1 MILFS
6 ELRYSTFTGGNPL
19 HFNIPT
25 MKSKKIL
32 LIIGIAAVVLVI
44 VLALGKKQG
53 WFGNEGFLKVSVEKG
68 VSREIVEIITAN
80 GKIQPETEVA
90 ISPDVSGEIV
100 DLVVKEGDEVEKGEY
115 LLKIKPEAY
124 QMARNRAEASLNNSK
139 ARLKQSD
146 AQLEMA
152 SLDYKRNSRLYD
164 DKAISEAEFE
174 QALTSYNTALA
185 EKEAAQF
192 SVESAKA
199 TLDEADE
206 SLTKTSIYA
215 PMSGTV
221 SSLSV
226 ELGERVVGTSM
237 MSGTEML
244 RIADLTRME
253 VEVEVNENDIVRV
266 ANHDTALIE
275 VDAYPDTRFK
285 GVVSEIP
292 VSANTTG
299 VTTDQ
304 VTNFMVK
311 ILLLPESYADKISE
325 SNPYPLR
332 PGMSATADI
341 QTDRKTDI
349 YSVPIQAV
357 TTRLDTAGL
366 ERPATSE
373 QESTGQISSDGSVSS
388 TTVSVPSE
396 SSSDEPIV
404 VVFVVSEGKSW
415 LKPVKTGIQ
424 DNTHIEITEGLDPE
438 DEIVVAPY
446 SAISRQL
453 SNDMNVEVVS
463 QEDLFSG
470 DKKKKD

>member
-1 MILFS
+1 
-6 ELRYSTFTGGNPL
+6 
-19 HFNIPT
+19 

-32 LIIGIAAVVLVI
+32 LIIGIVAVVLVI

-100 DLVVKEGDEVEKGEY
+100 DLVVKEGDKVEKGEY

-139 ARLKQSD
+139 ARLRQAE

-174 QALTSYNTALA
+174 QAMTGYNTAVA

-192 SVESAKA
+192 SVQSAKA

-215 PMSGTV
+215 PMSGTI

-244 RIADLTRME
+244 RIADLSRME

-266 ANHDTALIE
+266 ALWDTAMIE
-275 VDAYPDTRFK
+275 VDAYPDTRFT

-311 ILLLPESYADKISE
+311 ILLLPESYADKVSDR
-325 SNPYPLR
+325 NPYPLR

-341 QTDRKTDI
+341 QTDRKTGI
-349 YSVPIQAV
+349 FSIPIQSV
-357 TTRLDTAGL
+357 TTRLDTAGTKTL
-366 ERPATSE
+366 PTAEKQTS
-373 QESTGQISSDGSVSS
+373 GQISSDGSASS
-388 TTVSVPSE
+388 ETVNSPAKPSN
-396 SSSDEPIV
+396 DEPIV
-404 VVFVVSEGKSW
+404 VVFVISEGKAQ

-424 DNTHIEITEGLDPE
+424 DNTYIEITEGLDE
-438 DEIVVAPY
+438 DADIVVAPY

-453 SNDMNVEVVS
+453 KNEMNVEVVS
-463 QEDLFSG
+463 EEELFSG
-470 DKKKKD
+470 DKKKK

>member
-1 MILFS
+1 
-6 ELRYSTFTGGNPL
+6 
-19 HFNIPT
+19 
-25 MKSKKIL
+25 
-32 LIIGIAAVVLVI
+32 
-44 VLALGKKQG
+44 LAIGKKQG
-53 WFGNEGFLKVSVEKG
+53 WFGNEGYLKVATETG
-68 VSREIVEIITAN
+68 IEREIVEIITAN

-100 DLVVKEGDEVEKGEY
+100 DLVVKEGDEVVKGQY

-124 QMARNRAEASLNNSK
+124 QMARNRAEASLNN
-139 ARLKQSD
+139 ARARQKQSE

-152 SLDYKRNSRLYD
+152 SLDYKRNSKLFED
-164 DKAISEAEFE
+164 DAISKSEFE
-174 QALTSYNTALA
+174 QSLTTYNSALA
-185 EKEAAQF
+185 EKEAAEF
-192 SVESAKA
+192 SVMSAQA

-206 SLTKTSIYA
+206 SLKKTSIYA
-215 PMSGTV
+215 PMVGTI

-244 RIADLTRME
+244 RIANLHRME

-266 ANHDTALIE
+266 TNRDTAMIE

-292 VSANTTG
+292 VSANTVG

-311 ILLLPESYADKISE
+311 ILLLTESYEDKISE
-325 SNPYPLR
+325 TNPYPLR

-341 QTDRKTDI
+341 QTDRRTGI
-349 YSVPIQAV
+349 YSIPIQSV
-357 TTRLDTAGL
+357 TTRMDTTGNVVKK
-366 ERPATSE
+366 EE
-373 QESTGQISSDGSVSS
+373 QRTDQISSDGSVSS
-388 TTVSVPSE
+388 VSEPVE
-396 SSSDEPIV
+396 TGSSSDEPMV
-404 VVFVVSEGKSW
+404 VVFTVSEGKAW
-415 LKPVKTGIQ
+415 MKQVKTGIQ
-424 DNTHIEITEGLDPE
+424 DNNYIEITEGLDPD
-438 DEIVVAPY
+438 DEIIVSPY

-453 SNDMNVEVVS
+453 KNDMQVEVVT
-463 QEDLFSG
+463 EEELFQG

>member
-1 MILFS
+1 
-6 ELRYSTFTGGNPL
+6 
-19 HFNIPT
+19 
-25 MKSKKIL
+25 MKSKKL
-32 LIIGIAAVVLVI
+32 LIIIVVSAVVLLV
-44 VLALGKKQG
+44 VLAIGKKQG
-53 WFGNEGFLKVSVEKG
+53 WFGNEGFLKVAVESG
-68 VSREIVEIITAN
+68 IEREIVEVITAN

-100 DLVVKEGDEVEKGEY
+100 DLVVREGDELVKGQY

-124 QMARNRAEASLNNSK
+124 QMARNRAEASLNNSR
-139 ARLKQSD
+139 ARQKQAE

-152 SLDYKRNSRLYD
+152 NLDFKRSKLLYED
-164 DKAISEAEFE
+164 EAISTSEYE
-174 QALTSYNTALA
+174 QSLTNYNTALA
-185 EKEAAQF
+185 EKEASEF
-192 SVESAKA
+192 SVMSAQA

-215 PMSGTV
+215 PMAGTI

-244 RIADLTRME
+244 RIANLNRME

-266 ANHDTALIE
+266 TNRDTALIE
-275 VDAYPDTRFK
+275 VDAYPDTKFK

-311 ILLLPESYADKISE
+311 ILLLAESYEDKISE
-325 SNPYPLR
+325 TNPYPLR

-341 QTDRKTDI
+341 QTDRRTGI
-349 YSVPIQAV
+349 YSIPIQAV
-357 TTRLDTAGL
+357 TTRMDTTGT
-366 ERPATSE
+366 ATLNE
-373 QESTGQISSDGSVSS
+373 DQQIGQVSSDG
-388 TTVSVPSE
+388 TVSNVTLPSKE
-396 SSSDEPIV
+396 SASSDEPMV
-404 VVFVVSEGKSW
+404 VVFIVSEGKAW
-415 LKPVKTGIQ
+415 MKLVKTGIQ
-424 DNTHIEITEGLDPE
+424 DNNYIEITEGLEPDV
-438 DEIVVAPY
+438 EIIVSPY

-453 SNDMNVEVVS
+453 KNDLPVEVVS
-463 QEDLFSG
+463 EEELFSG

>member
-1 MILFS
+1 
-6 ELRYSTFTGGNPL
+6 
-19 HFNIPT
+19 
-25 MKSKKIL
+25 MKSKKLL
-32 LIIGIAAVVLVI
+32 LIIGISVVVLIV
-44 VLALGKKQG
+44 VLAIGKKQG
-53 WFGNEGFLKVSVEKG
+53 WLGNEGFLKVATETG
-68 VSREIVEIITAN
+68 IEREIVEIITAN

-100 DLVVKEGDEVEKGEY
+100 DLVVKEGDEVVKGQY

-124 QMARNRAEASLNNSK
+124 QMARNRAEASLNNSR
-139 ARLKQSD
+139 ARQKQSE

-152 SLDYKRNSRLYD
+152 SLDYKRNSKLFED
-164 DKAISEAEFE
+164 DAISKSEFE
-174 QALTSYNTALA
+174 QSLTTYNSGLA
-185 EKEAAQF
+185 EKEAAEF
-192 SVESAKA
+192 MVMSAQA

-215 PMSGTV
+215 PMDGTI

-244 RIADLTRME
+244 RIANLHRME

-266 ANHDTALIE
+266 VNRDTAVIE

-292 VSANTTG
+292 VSANTVG

-311 ILLLPESYADKISE
+311 ILLLTESYEDKISE
-325 SNPYPLR
+325 DNPYPLR

-341 QTDRKTDI
+341 QTDRRTGI
-349 YSVPIQAV
+349 YSIPIQAV
-357 TTRLDTAGL
+357 TTRMDTTGNAVKKD
-366 ERPATSE
+366 E
-373 QESTGQISSDGSVSS
+373 QRMESISSDGTVSS
-388 TTVSVPSE
+388 ESIPVETVSG
-396 SSSDEPIV
+396 SDEPMM
-404 VVFVVSEGKSW
+404 VVFTVVEGKTIMRQ
-415 LKPVKTGIQ
+415 VKTGIQ
-424 DNTHIEITEGLDPE
+424 DNNYIEITEGLSLE
-438 DEIVVAPY
+438 DEIIVSPY

-453 SNDMNVEVVS
+453 KNDMPVEVVT
-463 QEDLFSG
+463 EEELFQG
-470 DKKKKD
+470 DKKNKD

>member
-1 MILFS
+1 
-6 ELRYSTFTGGNPL
+6 
-19 HFNIPT
+19 
-25 MKSKKIL
+25 MKSKKLL
-32 LIIGIAAVVLVI
+32 LIIGIAAVVLI
-44 VLALGKKQG
+44 LVLAIGKKQG
-53 WFGNEGFLKVSVEKG
+53 WFGNEGFLKVATEKG
-68 VSREIVEIITAN
+68 IEREIVEIITAN

-100 DLVVKEGDEVEKGEY
+100 DLVVKEGDEVRKGQY

-124 QMARNRAEASLNNSK
+124 QMARNRAEASLNNAR
-139 ARLKQSD
+139 ARLKQSE

-152 SLDYKRNSRLYD
+152 NLDYQRTSKLYEEE
-164 DKAISEAEFE
+164 AISKSEFE
-174 QALTSYNTALA
+174 QSLTNYNSALA
-185 EKEAAQF
+185 EKEAAEF
-192 SVESAKA
+192 SVMSAQA
-199 TLDEADE
+199 SLDEADE

-215 PMSGTV
+215 PMSGTI

-244 RIADLTRME
+244 RIADLNRME

-266 ANHDTALIE
+266 TNRDTALIE

-311 ILLLPESYADKISE
+311 ILLLTESYEDKISE
-325 SNPYPLR
+325 RNPYPLR

-341 QTDRKTDI
+341 QTDRRSGI
-349 YSVPIQAV
+349 YSIPIQAV
-357 TTRLDTAGL
+357 TTRVDTSGA
-366 ERPATSE
+366 ATQKQE
-373 QESTGQISSDGSVSS
+373 QRIDQISSDGSVSS
-388 TTVSVPSE
+388 ESIPVETA
-396 SSSDEPIV
+396 SSSDEPMV
-404 VVFVVSEGKSW
+404 VVFTVSEGKA
-415 LKPVKTGIQ
+415 LMKEVKTGIQ
-424 DNTHIEITEGLDPE
+424 DNNYIEITEGLNLD
-438 DEIVVAPY
+438 DDIIVAPY

-453 SNDMNVEVVS
+453 KNDLPLEVVS
-463 QEDLFSG
+463 EEELFQG
-470 DKKKKD
+470 DKKRND